1 MKRIIAALALL
12 SGAALGVV
20 GCGGDDDDDTAG
32 TAGKSS
38 GTAGKDSGTAGKS
51 VVPEGGAG
59 NEGGTGNGTGNT
71 GNSPNLGCD
80 PDADTT
86 CQNAMDCPF
95 VVDGTARTTAQKCG
109 KGECLGSDDPNCAR
123 DCITRDLDMSPDCAS
138 CYADFVN
145 CTIMHCVG
153 ACISDPDSDG
163 CHMCQEDEGC
173 RPTFNTCSGL
183 PE

>member
-20 GCGGDDDDDTAG
+20 GCGGDDDDDSAG

-38 GTAGKDSGTAGKS
+38 GTAGKDAGTAGKS
-51 VVPEGGAG
+51 VIPEGGAG
-59 NEGGTGNGTGNT
+59 NEGGSGNGTGNT
-71 GNSPNLGCD
+71 GNSGNLACD
-80 PDADTT
+80 PEADTT
-86 CQNAMDCPF
+86 CQNAQDCPF
-95 VVDGTARTTAQKCG
+95 VVDGTARTTAQTCG
-109 KGECLGSDDPNCAR
+109 KGCIEEGGTCAR
-123 DCITRDLDMSPDCAS
+123 DCIVSKLDMSSDCAG

-145 CTIMHCVG
+145 CTIAHCVG
-153 ACISDPDSDG
+153 ACLADPDSEG
-163 CHMCQEDEGC
+163 CHTCQEDEGC